1 MNNYLIGISI
11 AVAIIAAIV
20 AALLG
25 TKVSPIEIEG
35 SDTSWSTQLFDSG
48 YGSGGVY

>member
-11 AVAIIAAIV
+11 AVAIIAAVV

-25 TKVSPIEIEG
+25 TKASPIELEG
-35 SDTSWSTQLFDSG
+35 SNTSMETQLHDAGFGS
-48 YGSGGVY
+48 YGPM